1 MRRFSDRH
9 SLHTLSELNVT
20 PLLDLAFV
28 LLIIFMITT
37 PLMEN
42 SVDLIIPTSDAAK
55 HAVDPAAVQTVAINR
70 EGLIKFNNEP
80 TTVAQLEGQLTALK
94 EARPEVAVVI
104 RAHKELAVQKLDR
117 RDGCRAA
124 GEDHQGRRGD
134 ESGATVKRAPVVR
147 RLLPFCVKRKPPA
160 LVGTASLIA
169 LYLTPPCLPI
179 ALFDETSSSSPCC
192 TSSRWRSFIS

>member
-9 SLHTLSELNVT
+9 SLQTLSELNVT

-70 EGLIKFNNEP
+70 EGQITFNNEP
-80 TTVAQLEGQLTALK
+80 TTVQQLETELAALR
-94 EARPEVAVVI
+94 EAKPEIAVVI
-104 RAHKELAVQKLDR
+104 RSHKELAVQKLIDVM
-117 RDGCRAA
+117 DAVQRAKITKV
-124 GEDHQGRRGD
+124 G
-134 ESGATVKRAPVVR
+134 VVTN
-147 RLLPFCVKRKPPA
+147 PEQP
-160 LVGTASLIA
+160 
-169 LYLTPPCLPI
+169 
-179 ALFDETSSSSPCC
+179 
-192 TSSRWRSFIS
+192 